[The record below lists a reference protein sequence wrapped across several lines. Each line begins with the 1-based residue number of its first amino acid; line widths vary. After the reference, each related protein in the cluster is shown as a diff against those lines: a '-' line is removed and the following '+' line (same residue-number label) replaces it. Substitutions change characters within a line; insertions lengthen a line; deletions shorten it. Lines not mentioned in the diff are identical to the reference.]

1 MRPTKDDY
9 YLNIAKVV
17 STRSTRLRAHAGAIL
32 VKDDKIISTGYSG
45 AARGEPNCSDLGV
58 CERQRLN
65 IPPGQNYELCRSVHA
80 EANAIINCDQDKSGS
95 TMYLYFERIDGL
107 KSKHGGPCAMCARM
121 IKNAQISKVIFN
133 EEV

>member
-9 YLNIAKVV
+9 YLSIAKVV
-17 STRSTRLRAHAGAIL
+17 STRSTCLRAHAGAIL

-80 EANAIINCDQDKSGS
+80 EANTIINCDQDKSGS
-95 TMYLYFERIDGL
+95 TMYLYFERIDGQ
-107 KSKHGGPCAMCARM
+107 KGKHDGPCEMCKRVLRNAM
-121 IKNAQISKVIFN
+121 IFDVIY